1 LITNVIV
8 GLLLLYSS
16 LYKQIKTMKAA
27 ILYAPGTTPKYGDFA
42 DPIVEN
48 ENHLLLNVKAAA
60 IKNLDKG
67 IASGRHYSSTA
78 HAEPRTLGMDGVG
91 TLADGTRVYGFGVT
105 GMIAEKG
112 IIDKRRMVNIPAG
125 LDDATAAA
133 LPNAVMGAGAAIH
146 YRAKLQPGEVVL
158 INGATG
164 VTGMVAVQL
173 AKHYGAS
180 KVIVTGRNAEAL
192 HKLLSLGADEVIS
205 LKHDDEQIIKQVKEL
220 HATTPIDVV
229 IDYIWGHPAELV
241 LAALQGTGSTTHKV
255 RYVTVGAMAGD
266 KISLSSGTLRSSD
279 IEISGSGLGSV
290 NADDMKRLFTEM
302 VPEMFQLAADGKLK
316 IETETLDLKD
326 IETAWDKEIPS
337 GKRLVILI

>member
-1 LITNVIV
+1 
-8 GLLLLYSS
+8 
-16 LYKQIKTMKAA
+16 MKAA

-42 DPIVEN
+42 DPIVQN
-48 ENHLLLNVKAAA
+48 DNHLLLNVKAAA
-60 IKNLDKG
+60 VKNLDKG
-67 IASGRHYSSTA
+67 IASGQHYSSGT
-78 HAEPRTLGMDGVG
+78 HTHEPRTLGMDGVG
-91 TLADGTRVYGFGVT
+91 VLADGTRVYGFGVT

-112 IIDKRRMVNIPAG
+112 IIDKRRMVKIPAG
-125 LDDATAAA
+125 LDDITAAA

-173 AKHYGAS
+173 AKHYGAK
-180 KVIVTGRNAEAL
+180 KVIVTGRNAESL
-192 HKLLSLGADEVIS
+192 HKLLSLGADEIIS
-205 LKHDDEQIIKQVKEL
+205 LKQDDEQIIKQVKEL
-220 HATTPIDVV
+220 HASTPIDVV

-302 VPEMFQLAADGKLK
+302 VPEMFQLAAAGKLK
-316 IETETLDLKD
+316 VETETLDLKD

-337 GKRLVILI
+337 GKRLVIVV